1 MEKGK
6 FKIHFNIYLKLSLKR
21 IHYHFRLMQKQKLLV
36 THLLRDIQKLQ
47 MLRETQQ
54 RNGYFSFSF
63 DILDEGILHLR
74 TATFQDNCPVN
85 M

>member
-1 MEKGK
+1 
-6 FKIHFNIYLKLSLKR
+6 
-21 IHYHFRLMQKQKLLV
+21 MQKQKLLV

-85 M
+85 MWVSHSGLEVIMKATM